1 LSRQQPGPAG
11 QEDKVVASPRRRA
24 VFLDRDGVLVVPE
37 FRDGR
42 SFAPRTLEKFRLYDD
57 APKALA
63 ALKEAGFLLIVVTNQ
78 PDIGNGLVAAEVV
91 DEMHRRLLNVLP
103 IDRIEL
109 CPHSQRE
116 HCGCRKPKPRMLLN
130 AAELCGIALSQSVII
145 GDRSSDIEAGR
156 AVGCST
162 VFIDLKYENEVNAGA
177 DWTAHSI
184 SEAADIILRASVPE
198 GEMT

>member
-1 LSRQQPGPAG
+1 VVGAPPRQ
-11 QEDKVVASPRRRA
+11 RA

-42 SFAPRTLEKFRLYDD
+42 SFAPRTLDGFRLYDD
-57 APKALA
+57 AAGALA
-63 ALKEAGFLLIVVTNQ
+63 ALKKAGFLLIVVTNQ
-78 PDIGNGLVAAEVV
+78 PDIGNGLVAPEVV

-103 IDRIEL
+103 VDRIEV

-116 HCGCRKPKPRMLLN
+116 HCGCRKPKPGMLLK
-130 AAELCGIALSQSVII
+130 AAELCGIDLSQSVMV

-156 AVGCST
+156 AAGCST
-162 VFIDLKYENEVNAGA
+162 VFIDLKYANEVNAGA

-184 SEAADIILRASVPE
+184 SEAANIILHAAARQ